1 MNPLVQTTMITL
13 PLRIKSALVDFA
25 NVPIVQ
31 AAVTTP
37 CPTRTWRRRDSLNA
51 KNALLGAAGAFGLL
65 LLSACQKQM
74 PADAYGSSR
83 DPTPDGAQ
91 IIDEATY
98 RAYKDS
104 GAWLAV
110 TKRTAADIEKAEAAK
125 DAADEATV
133 AEYARAHPQL
143 RQIIPPDPPKD
154 DPTVT
159 KRADGNFDHV
169 VQISDHERMT
179 VVTHGHRWW
188 LRLVANRIR
197 VFPTRENQLGLYKGL
212 YNTLPEDWR
221 RRLRLATPEAIAADR
236 SMTAD
241 AILALNKSITR
252 PEIATPV
259 INSLKAPAR
268 PILPPMFLADCT
280 TEAGYAKGSDL
291 TNSKF
296 DGSCDFTGTGIVRN
310 YNWVLRPYLTCVKS
324 QATRGTCSAFADVA
338 AIETLVGKIHGQRV
352 NLSEQAFYN
361 RARTKWDTPYGSI
374 DGLMADV
381 ALKGMADDA
390 WLLYFENQWNYNPS
404 NSRVMTCTSAD
415 SGGNCL
421 SATYKNS
428 CVNYSETCSDTIHQS
443 GSFCVNI
450 GPWLYCGFTVPE
462 KNPNNQGY
470 RIGSSFWGL
479 GEFWDPTD
487 LTFSITAMRF
497 YLASGCPVV
506 FGSPVTTAWDCAE
519 ISSTPCPSGRVDG
532 FMQYVANDTNRGGH
546 GICAV
551 GFIDNADLATLLPA
565 APQGQG
571 GGYFIVKNS
580 WGNCWG
586 DGGFIYVPYQA
597 MIDYAAGAIA
607 VLEVL

>member
-1 MNPLVQTTMITL
+1 MNPLFQITMTTL
-13 PLRIKSALVDFA
+13 PLSIKSALVYFA
-25 NVPIVQ
+25 STPIVQ
-31 AAVTTP
+31 AAVATL
-37 CPTRTWRRRDSLNA
+37 CPMRIWREENRLIA
-51 KNALLGAAGAFGLL
+51 KKALLGAAGAFCL

-91 IIDEATY
+91 MIDGATY
-98 RAYKDS
+98 RAYKDR
-104 GAWLAV
+104 GTWFAI
-110 TKRTAADIEKAEAAK
+110 TKQTAADLGKAEAAK

-133 AEYARAHPQL
+133 AEYARAHPEL

-169 VQISDHERMT
+169 VQISDQERMT

-188 LRLVANRIR
+188 LRLIANRIR
-197 VFPTRENQLGLYKGL
+197 AFPTRENQLGLYKGL
-212 YNTLPEDWR
+212 YNALPEDWR
-221 RRLRLATPEAIAADR
+221 RRLRLAPPDAISADR

-259 INSLKAPAR
+259 INSLKVPAQ

-280 TEAGYAKGSDL
+280 TEIGYSKGSDL

-296 DGSCDFTGTGIVRN
+296 DGSCDFTGAGIVRN
-310 YNWVLRPYLTCVKS
+310 YNWVLRPHLTCVKS
-324 QATRGTCSAFADVA
+324 QAARGTCSAFADVA
-338 AIETLVGKIHGQRV
+338 AVEILVGKIHGQRV

-374 DGLMADV
+374 DGLMADI

-390 WLLYFENQWNYNPS
+390 WLLYFENQWNYDSS
-404 NSRVMTCTSAD
+404 NSRVMTCSSTD
-415 SGGNCL
+415 SQGNCL

-443 GSFCVNI
+443 GLFCVNL
-450 GPWLYCGFTVPE
+450 GPWLFCGFAVPE

-470 RIGSSFWGL
+470 RTGSSFWGI

-487 LTFSITAMRF
+487 LTFSINVMRF

-506 FGSPVTTAWDCAE
+506 FGHPVTTAWDCAE
-519 ISSTPCPSGRVDG
+519 ISSTPCPVGRVDG

-546 GICAV
+546 GICAI
-551 GFIDNADLATLLPA
+551 GFIDNADLATVLPNA
-565 APQGQG
+565 SPGQG
-571 GGYFIVKNS
+571 GGYIIVKNS

-586 DGGFIYVPYQA
+586 DGGFLYVPYQA
-597 MIDYAAGAIA
+597 MIDYVPDA
-607 VLEVL
+607 VALLEVL